1 MTAPVNGGAPPAV
14 SSVIR
19 ASVFNHDPQRQHFQN
34 VVNHCHLNYSVPIYA
49 EGKMQHM
56 LIVEARKRLRFNHI
70 YHILEPVGC
79 LFFYLFKDKA
89 FNILILTRTTTLLLQ
104 ESG

>member
-56 LIVEARKRLRFNHI
+56 LIVEARKRLGSTTYITFWSLWGI
-70 YHILEPVGC
+70 CFL
-79 LFFYLFKDKA
+79 
-89 FNILILTRTTTLLLQ
+89 LI
-104 ESG
+104 

>member
-56 LIVEARKRLRFNHI
+56 LIVEARKAASVQPHI
-70 YHILEPVGC
+70 SHFGACGVFVFL
-79 LFFYLFKDKA
+79 
-89 FNILILTRTTTLLLQ
+89 LI
-104 ESG
+104 